1 MKAPDRSFFCTQHQR
16 QLESIKLSLKQL
28 IAAVLSCFMITVLTV
43 QPAAADE
50 LCGDE
55 GVWLQILGAGG
66 PEIDDGQGGPSYL
79 LWLDGK
85 ARVLIDTGPG
95 SSVAFDRANANF
107 ADLEV
112 VVFTHLHTDHSADF
126 PSFIKG
132 SYFLDRTQPLVV
144 LGPDSNHPQFP
155 DTETFVQ
162 RLIGPEGAYAYLQD
176 FLTHK
181 SSGGYR
187 VRARN
192 VPAAGKR
199 PWSQFASEHTKLM
212 AVPVNHSIVPALAW
226 RVEIGGVAVVVTG
239 DFNNQKNV
247 MPEFA
252 KDADALVASHAIA
265 EVARGNARELHA
277 LPSQLGRIAKQA
289 NVRMLVLGHRMNS
302 TRGRE
307 SQTRGHIEKEFDGYL
322 LFANDMECWGL

>member
-1 MKAPDRSFFCTQHQR
+1 MQKPISPLTV
-16 QLESIKLSLKQL
+16 LLSGLVLSL
-28 IAAVLSCFMITVLTV
+28 AAVF
-43 QPAAADE
+43 PAQAQEDE
-50 LCGDE
+50 LCGDN

-85 ARVLIDTGPG
+85 ARVLIDTAPG
-95 SSVAFDRANANF
+95 SSVAFDRAKADF
-107 ADLEV
+107 TDLEV
-112 VVFTHLHTDHSADF
+112 IAFTHLHVDHTADF

-132 SYFLDRTQPLVV
+132 SYFLERTEPLVV
-144 LGPDSNHPQFP
+144 LGPDSNVPQYP

-162 RLIGPEGAYAYLQD
+162 RLIGPDGAYAYLQD

-187 VRARN
+187 VRPRN
-192 VPAAGKR
+192 VPATGVRRWA
-199 PWSQFASEHTKLM
+199 QFAGEHTKLM

-226 RVEIGGVAVVVTG
+226 RVEIGGMAVVFTG

-247 MPEFA
+247 LPDFA

-265 EVARGNARELHA
+265 EVARGSQRELHA
-277 LPSQLGRIAKQA
+277 LPSQLGRIAAQA
-289 NVRMLVLGHRMNS
+289 NARMLVLGHRMNR

-307 SQTRGHIEKEFDGYL
+307 SQTRGHIENHYDGYVM
-322 LFANDMECWGL
+322 FANDMECWGL